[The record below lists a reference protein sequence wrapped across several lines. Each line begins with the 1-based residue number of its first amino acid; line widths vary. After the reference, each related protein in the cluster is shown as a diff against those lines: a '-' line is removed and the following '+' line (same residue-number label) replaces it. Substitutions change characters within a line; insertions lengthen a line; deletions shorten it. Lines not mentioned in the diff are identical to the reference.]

1 MTGFISYQAFTS
13 FQTYF
18 YILGASINEK
28 LHQIA
33 VLGLKTEKILKLTN
47 LNNGLLIKH
56 AFTQVKFDL
65 ADELLKKVDGETTET
80 EKRFLSFLVKA
91 ELELSENKAIQFY
104 EKAITEFM
112 LNMNTTRLVRE
123 KFMLNFIKLRKVWR
137 QNYKKQSLKMISS
150 NLLKYTM
157 DADELTQ
164 NLINYIKDDN
174 YCEVLKTL
182 MPANIVESILSNPD
196 TLQKI
201 PYPTFF
207 FDSRPF
213 SSLSSMRVHCLYPNN
228 LSLKNI
234 LRRNNRN
241 MYYQGLQSKSIYSVQ
256 CSGNL
261 TCPAGVGIPKLKIS
275 ANIYIDKDTK
285 PELKN
290 KTGKRSSDTS
300 NCYKNIEK
308 IVTLN
313 SVSNRSGVQ
322 LQDFKTV
329 IAINQSDLAQL
340 IFEHWAELEQSES
353 SKYSKNNNNKK
364 QHSVSNEKYSGCINV
379 DIFTELLDSHG
390 KEYFINTEYLCEKE
404 KKSETTKSNTSETSL
419 NNQTGFS
426 SGNTGFFDNKME
438 SVEKRASK
446 SNFDE
451 LLSHAEKFNEGD
463 DKMIL
468 KGEIINSSYALTLSD
483 NLCMF
488 NNVHSEFNENCRIRI
503 SF

>member
-1 MTGFISYQAFTS
+1 
-13 FQTYF
+13 
-18 YILGASINEK
+18 
-28 LHQIA
+28 
-33 VLGLKTEKILKLTN
+33 
-47 LNNGLLIKH
+47 
-56 AFTQVKFDL
+56 
-65 ADELLKKVDGETTET
+65 
-80 EKRFLSFLVKA
+80 
-91 ELELSENKAIQFY
+91 
-104 EKAITEFM
+104 
-112 LNMNTTRLVRE
+112 
-123 KFMLNFIKLRKVWR
+123 
-137 QNYKKQSLKMISS
+137 
-150 NLLKYTM
+150 M

-174 YCEVLKTL
+174 YCEVLKSL

-201 PYPTFF
+201 PYPMFF

-261 TCPAGVGIPKLKIS
+261 TCPVGVGIPKLKIS

-379 DIFTELLDSHG
+379 DIFTELLGNQG
-390 KEYFINTEYLCEKE
+390 KKYHE
-404 KKSETTKSNTSETSL
+404 
-419 NNQTGFS
+419 
-426 SGNTGFFDNKME
+426 
-438 SVEKRASK
+438 VKR
-446 SNFDE
+446 N
-451 LLSHAEKFNEGD
+451 
-463 DKMIL
+463 
-468 KGEIINSSYALTLSD
+468 
-483 NLCMF
+483 
-488 NNVHSEFNENCRIRI
+488 
-503 SF
+503 